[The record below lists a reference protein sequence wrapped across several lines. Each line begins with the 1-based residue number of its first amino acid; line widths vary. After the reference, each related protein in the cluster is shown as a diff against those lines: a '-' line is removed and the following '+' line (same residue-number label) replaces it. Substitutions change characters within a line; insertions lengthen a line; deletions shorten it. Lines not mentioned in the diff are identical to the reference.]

1 MRLRSRG
8 TLIALSAAAV
18 CLGSVAARAG
28 DDGAAPLWEGLGSI
42 VAPIV
47 GFGHEEKPPIEY
59 QEHGKLVV
67 PKSLDLPQPGGAAA
81 TTGGAWPVNQEI
93 VRKKIAKEKEKNQ
106 IAGTGDVR
114 MRGIHPFPNAPV
126 TVNATDQPQ
135 GAAEGKAEAPSV
147 LGNLNPLGWV
157 GLGKSSTTTP
167 GTEPDRDWLTDPPKG
182 YRAPVAAGTASAAVK
197 PAN

>member
-1 MRLRSRG
+1 M
-8 TLIALSAAAV
+8 IALAAAALS
-18 CLGSVAARAG
+18 LGSVGARAG

-67 PKSLDLPQPGGAAA
+67 PKSLDLPPPGGAAV

-93 VRKKIAKEKEKNQ
+93 LRKKAAKDREKAQSEH
-106 IAGTGDVR
+106 AGVDTR
-114 MRGIHPFPNAPV
+114 TRITRSFPNAPV
-126 TVNATDQPQ
+126 TVGAADQSE
-135 GAAEGKAEAPSV
+135 GVAAEGKAAAPS
-147 LGNLNPLGWV
+147 LLSNLNPLGWV
-157 GLGKSSTTTP
+157 GIGKDSKTP
-167 GTEPDRDWLTDPPKG
+167 VTEPDRDWLTDPPKG
-182 YRAPVAAGTASAAVK
+182 YRAPVAAATVGAAQQSQQATK